1 MSFNNDDFDCT
12 SKNIAINIEEY
23 PYIPQSGDAMAVARP
38 NRNNILWLWDSPL
51 HNSACIIDKIK

>member
-23 PYIPQSGDAMAVARP
+23 PYIPRSGDATTTTMAVARP
-38 NRNNILWLWDSPL
+38 NRNDILWLSDSPL
-51 HNSACIIDKIK
+51 HNSA